1 MSEKPISSLAKI
13 VVERAI
19 MGCADLADRKERIMI
34 AREEGIFTD
43 REAQDWIAIIEARAA

>member
-1 MSEKPISSLAKI
+1 MSAVPISSLAKI

-19 MGCADLADRKERIMI
+19 MGCGDLDQRKERIMV

-43 REAQDWIAIIEARAA
+43 READDWLAIIEAKAA